1 MKKFLALAVLA
12 TSTVSFAAERNIYD
26 IMYLPNAGT
35 GFGFTEF
42 SYLSREI
49 EADGGDLDVSGWGVS
64 QTIGYSFTD
73 RFSLNGSLNYIEGEQ
88 DPEGDSSVDISG
100 ISDPTFTGRYRAM
113 DEGMILDV
121 IGAVYLGLNDNE
133 WDRDGDRD
141 NKRGGSSL
149 LIGAQLGKVMENFQW
164 AVLGTY
170 TSNSERTIELE
181 GFPRD
186 IDVEGGDEFLM
197 RGDILNKLAEASL
210 LRSHASIAF
219 TDKEEVDGGGTL
231 FASST
236 TYEIGTEYQHVC
248 SKDLLLRAGVDYARV
263 NAQSHIRNDDTSWNF
278 NLGANYQ
285 F

>member
-35 GFGFTEF
+35 AFGFTEF
-42 SYLSREI
+42 SYLSRKI
-49 EADGGDLDVSGWGVS
+49 EADGGDLDVSGWGVG
-64 QTIGYSFTD
+64 QTLGYSFTD
-73 RFSLNGSLNYIEGEQ
+73 RFSLSGSLNYIEGEQ
-88 DPEGDSSVDISG
+88 DPEGDSSFDVSG
-100 ISDPTFTGRYRAM
+100 ISDPTFSGRYRAM
-113 DEGMILDV
+113 DEEMKLDL
-121 IGAVYLGLNDNE
+121 IGEVYLGLNDNE
-133 WDRDGDRD
+133 WDLDGDRD

-149 LIGAQLGKVMENFQW
+149 LIGAQLGKIMENFQW

-170 TSNSERTIELE
+170 TSNGERTIDLE

-186 IDVEGGDEFLM
+186 IDVEGGDEFLL

-210 LRSHASIAF
+210 LRSHISVEF

-231 FASST
+231 FPATT

-248 SKDLLLRAGVDYARV
+248 SKDLLLRAGVDYAIA
-263 NAQSHIRNDDTSWNF
+263 NADSNTRDDDTAWTV
-278 NLGANYQ
+278 NLSANYQ